1 MKKLLFFWM
10 LIFACGMKGVYAQQ
24 DTLMTPSGL
33 KYIILKQGDGAQVYA
48 NRQVTVTYIGYLE
61 DGTVFD
67 QSESDFSFVTGRSE
81 VIRGWE
87 EGVRLMKVGSV
98 YRFIIPPH
106 LAYGKKGYGSI
117 IPPNATLIFNIRIL
131 SVNSI

>member
-1 MKKLLFFWM
+1 MTKKLLF
-10 LIFACGMKGVYAQQ
+10 LLSILSLCIFQASAQQ
-24 DTLMTPSGL
+24 DTLRTSSGL
-33 KYIILKQGDGAQVYA
+33 RYIVLKQGDGAQVYA
-48 NRQVTVTYIGYLE
+48 NRAVTVSYIGYLE
-61 DGTVFD
+61 DGSVFD
-67 QSESDFSFVTGRSE
+67 QSETDFTFVTGRSE

-117 IPPNATLIFNIRIL
+117 IPPNATLIFNIRVI